1 MAYLIGLILA
11 LGVAALATGVGL
23 DRDRAFY
30 PVVMIVIAF
39 YYVLFAA
46 MGGSTR
52 TLILESVVMSAFV
65 CVALLGFRFDLRLVA
80 IALAAHG
87 AFDAVHSH
95 LIASAAVP
103 PWWPAFCLSYDVVAA
118 AYLAGLSRFRRA
130 RTDPEA
136 GRRAA

>member
-1 MAYLIGLILA
+1 MAFAIGLVLA
-11 LGVAALATGVGL
+11 LGVAVLATGVGL

-30 PVVMIVIAF
+30 PVVMIVIAA

-52 TLILESVVMSAFV
+52 TLIVECLVMGGFAG
-65 CVALLGFRFDLRLVA
+65 VALLGFRFNLRLVA

-87 AFDAVHSH
+87 LFDFVHPH

-103 PWWPAFCLSYDVVAA
+103 QWWPAFCGSYDVVAA

-130 RTDPEA
+130 RIDPEVR
-136 GRRAA
+136 RRAA